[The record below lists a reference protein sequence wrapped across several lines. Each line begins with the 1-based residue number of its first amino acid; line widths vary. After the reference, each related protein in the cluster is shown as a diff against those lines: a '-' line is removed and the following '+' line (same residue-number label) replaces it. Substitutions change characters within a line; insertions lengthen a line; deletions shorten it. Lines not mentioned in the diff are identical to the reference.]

1 MFGENQSQR
10 AEANSYVTRFASSS
24 FTSLLCCG
32 LDLKSFEAVFQSSES
47 FPKMPAKQRMRV
59 ANEKHSQNVTTR
71 GNVPKSLVS
80 RSLYHLSSCAI
91 EINQPLIGNLYI
103 SAFLSV
109 RIQRPQEEKYPVG
122 PILLGL
128 FIFVVCGSGKLKI
141 NKLRSN
147 KLRGSVLD
155 SLTFNQAT
163 EQNFAIRP
171 LASSFH

>member
-10 AEANSYVTRFASSS
+10 AEANSYVTRFACSS
-24 FTSLLCCG
+24 FTSLLCCA

-91 EINQPLIGNLYI
+91 EINQPRSLLARNRKPLHFCLSFCSYSEATRGKI
-103 SAFLSV
+103 SCWSYSSWIIHFRCLWV
-109 RIQRPQEEKYPVG
+109 R
-122 PILLGL
+122 
-128 FIFVVCGSGKLKI
+128 
-141 NKLRSN
+141 
-147 KLRGSVLD
+147 
-155 SLTFNQAT
+155 
-163 EQNFAIRP
+163 
-171 LASSFH
+171 